1 MVTWATI
8 WLTLVT
14 LVACEIIP
22 KALAV
27 SQAESVARF
36 MVPIINLLA
45 IAVFPIGKL
54 MQVSQHMLPSADAD
68 CLSASP
74 AGDMRCDVDSERAT
88 LLACETASTCHLPA
102 LAGDMWCDVDA
113 LTCAVARDMASHAV
127 CCAR

>member
-1 MVTWATI
+1 MAALLRRRRAARDRPGGGGHSGTGGANAAGLAAEMASQYGGDKMVTWATI
-8 WLTLVT
+8 WLTVVT

-54 MQVSQHMLPSADAD
+54 MQVSQHMPPSADAD
-68 CLSASP
+68 CTV
-74 AGDMRCDVDSERAT
+74 CV
-88 LLACETASTCHLPA
+88 TCRWHA
-102 LAGDMWCDVDA
+102 L
-113 LTCAVARDMASHAV
+113 
-127 CCAR
+127 